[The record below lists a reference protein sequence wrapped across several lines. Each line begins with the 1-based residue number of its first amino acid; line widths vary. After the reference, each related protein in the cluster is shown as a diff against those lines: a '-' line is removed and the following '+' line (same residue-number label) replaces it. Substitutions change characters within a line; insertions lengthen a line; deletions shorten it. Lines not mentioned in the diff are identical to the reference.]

1 MKKKGYIILVSVV
14 ILGVIFGIV
23 SCIIDRNKG
32 KEFKKHVIEDYNFEI
47 SYPDAY
53 IDISK
58 SGEDTSKI
66 LSNLSVKES
75 GEELSEYMQNLNFV
89 ETVKNLKNN
98 LNGIRMIV
106 EAIYVEKTELTLEEI
121 CNRYI
126 VMFKVYNEDAKL
138 KNSTKEIVSLDGR
151 DAGKVTINVKG
162 EIEDS
167 IVIAYLIY
175 RSLTIL
181 VDSIKNFSTKE
192 ESTLL

>member
-14 ILGVIFGIV
+14 ILGVIFGIL
-23 SCIIDRNKG
+23 SFIIDRNKG
-32 KEFKKHVIEDYNFEI
+32 KELKKHVIEDYNFEI

-121 CNRYI
+121 CNRYV

-138 KNSTKEIVSLDGR
+138 KNSTKM
-151 DAGKVTINVKG
+151 
-162 EIEDS
+162 
-167 IVIAYLIY
+167 YL
-175 RSLTIL
+175 
-181 VDSIKNFSTKE
+181 
-192 ESTLL
+192 